1 MADSVKKAL
10 VEINTLSRQLLSR
23 ISDVQQSLNSS
34 DDNSSDD
41 NSSDEKVTSDKPA
54 NINDGELNSLIL
66 QRQTLITQL
75 FENNS
80 TKLIQAELPLLN
92 ELVTLD
98 AVLSSTS
105 QGCKNFL
112 AQQVIKLKKNH
123 KMANS
128 YQKY

>member
-23 ISDVQQSLNSS
+23 ISDVQQSL
-34 DDNSSDD
+34 NSSDD